1 MPGKL
6 STCFVFQPVTQGNV
20 LGYQVYYNEEMI
32 NVETST
38 TTLTFT
44 ALSLPDGVFT
54 SIIVFTVS
62 AINRYGIGQGSEET
76 AVIHGK
82 INNAKFKICCYMILK
97 NLQIEKR
104 ESESTFVL

>member
-20 LGYQVYYNEEMI
+20 LGYQVYYNEGMI

-54 SIIVFTVS
+54 STIVFTVS
-62 AINRYGIGQGSEET
+62 AINRYGIGQASEET

-82 INNAKFKICCYMILK
+82 IRNAKLKICYYI
-97 NLQIEKR
+97 
-104 ESESTFVL
+104 